1 MENSVAAKQNRK
13 IKAIPRTG
21 ARYKFFLLVIFINI
35 VIPKCGIKIAGI
47 PITLG
52 TVLYAILLLKLLPEL
67 LKIKFNGYAKVF
79 AIAVLYFILRSV
91 LSLCLG
97 WGFSD
102 FVTYISCLAIY
113 PFIGILVPFIVK
125 TKEQIL
131 GVQKII
137 TVGVIIIVVYA
148 FLQFIFGIEKV
159 CIPGITV
166 NFSDYK
172 EWGAQW
178 YLQKY
183 NGYGDGAKIV
193 STYQNGNVFGV
204 SLIVLSSFS
213 YAYLRKEKSFRI
225 QILFLM
231 LVSIVCLL
239 TLSRTVWFGLAIMLF
254 VVYIKTPAKTHNG
267 VIAKVLLLLI
277 GFVTVVVVCYISEN
291 LYYRIAS
298 LFSIEVFQLGGRT
311 PIVID
316 FINSVKDNPLFY
328 PVSVIGVQSI
338 VEYSSLMFEISYI
351 TVFTLYGILGVVL
364 FLFMLLYPIKVIRR
378 CGGRI
383 FDYFPIVVFC
393 FMALLDGCMWLPP
406 TSFNLF
412 LIIGLLMQNVKVKS
426 ALSFEDKK
434 RRVILAGGSEDLT
447 P

>member
-1 MENSVAAKQNRK
+1 MENCVATKQNRE

-21 ARYKFFLLVIFINI
+21 AMYKFLRLVVFINI

-52 TVLYAILLLKLLPEL
+52 TVLYAILLLALLPEL
-67 LKIKFNGYAKVF
+67 VRMKFNGYAKVF
-79 AIAVLYFILRSV
+79 AIAALYFILRSV
-91 LSLCLG
+91 LSLLLG

-102 FVTYISCLAIY
+102 FVTYLSCLAIY
-113 PFIGILVPFIVK
+113 PLIGILVPFIVK
-125 TKEQIL
+125 TKEQML

-137 TVGVIIIVVYA
+137 TVGVVIIVVYA
-148 FLQFIFGIEKV
+148 FLQFICGIEKV

-166 NFSDYK
+166 NLSDYK

-178 YLQKY
+178 YLQKA
-183 NGYGDGAKIV
+183 NGYGNGSKIV

-213 YAYLRKEKSFRI
+213 YAYLRKEKSLKI

-231 LVSIVCLL
+231 LVSVIGLL
-239 TLSRTVWFGLAIMLF
+239 TLSRSIWFGLAIMLF
-254 VVYIKTPAKTHNG
+254 IVYIKTPARTFDG
-267 VIAKVLLLLI
+267 FIIKVLLVLV
-277 GFVTVVVVCYISEN
+277 GFVTIVVVCLISQN

-298 LFSIEVFQLGGRT
+298 LFSKDVFLLGGRT

-328 PVSVIGVQSI
+328 PASIIGVQSI

-351 TVFTLYGILGVVL
+351 TVFTLYGTVGVLL
-364 FLFMLLYPIKVIRR
+364 FLFMLLYPIKVIKRR
-378 CGGRI
+378 GGRI
-383 FDYFPIVVFC
+383 FDYLPIVVFC
-393 FMALLDGCMWLPP
+393 FMALLDGCLWLPP

-412 LIIGLLMQNVKVKS
+412 LIIGLLMQNAKLKS
-426 ALSFEDKK
+426 ATTVKNKK
-434 RRVILAGGSEDLT
+434 NMKLCKTIQV
-447 P
+447 